1 MQTLSSARRT
11 CMASSS
17 AVEWTATVGMPSS
30 LQARSTRS
38 AISPRLAIR
47 ILSNIE
53 PSFDDHQRLAVFD
66 RLTVRD
72 ENLNHRAGARR
83 RDLIHRLHRFDDEQR
98 LAGLHL
104 AADVDEGT
112 RARCRAEIDG
122 ADHRRDDGAWMLRRV
137 DRYRSRYC
145 RDACRRLCRSQP
157 RTWRAQ
163 MAGNADR
170 HAVALE
176 LDFGEPG

>member
-11 CMASSS
+11 WMASSS

-53 PSFDDHQRLAVFD
+53 QPSLDDHQRLAILD
-66 RLTVRD
+66 RLAVAD

-83 RDLIHRLHRFDDEQR
+83 RDLIHRLHRFR
-98 LAGLHL
+98 YGAG
-104 AADVDEGT
+104 VG
-112 RARCRAEIDG
+112 G
-122 ADHRRDDGAWMLRRV
+122 V
-137 DRYRSRYC
+137 
-145 RDACRRLCRSQP
+145 
-157 RTWRAQ
+157 
-163 MAGNADR
+163 
-170 HAVALE
+170 
-176 LDFGEPG
+176 

>member
-17 AVEWTATVGMPSS
+17 AVEWTATVRMPSS

-47 ILSNIE
+47 ILSNIG
-53 PSFDDHQRLAVFD
+53 PLLDDHHRLAVLD
-66 RLTVRD
+66 RLAVSD
-72 ENLNHRAGARR
+72 QNLNHRAGARR

-104 AADVDEGT
+104 AADLDEG
-112 RARCRAEIDG
+112 
-122 ADHRRDDGAWMLRRV
+122 
-137 DRYRSRYC
+137 
-145 RDACRRLCRSQP
+145 P
-157 RTWRAQ
+157 R
-163 MAGNADR
+163 
-170 HAVALE
+170 
-176 LDFGEPG
+176 F